1 MDANREAA
9 EGQYMTVKDAR
20 LAVDYEVH
28 RITGSNNSV
37 LSGLV
42 IDLIREVRQELRM
55 QDNSANNS
63 ARKNLSIVD
72 SVYRSME

>member
-42 IDLIREVRQELRM
+42 IDLIREVRRDLRLH
-55 QDNSANNS
+55 DYGTDYS
-63 ARKNLSIVD
+63 ARNKLSIGD